1 MDFKAGGQSMKF
13 TFLLP
18 NVEISGGN
26 RANFELSN
34 ALIELGHEVV
44 IFYPLVPGRDGL
56 GWTSMRKTLVQ
67 LLKGVTNIFCR
78 GLWFDLKAELK
89 PLTYFS
95 HKQLGNALPKADY
108 LIVSWWA
115 HVPLISDLGSGFGEQ
130 VHLIRSLEFWGGP
143 EQKVTQAYQQSLVKI
158 VTSYSL
164 QTQYEQKFGEVDGIV
179 SDGVCLDTFSPG
191 TSQYSKDDFV
201 TIGMMYRR
209 QPLKRMAD
217 GLQVLSVVAGR
228 HPNLR
233 VMLFG
238 ERLKNEDKARLAFI
252 PNWEYTNF
260 PIGHHLRDLY
270 RCLDIFLFTSGPEEA
285 FGLPPLEAMACGCA
299 VVSTDVG
306 AVREYATMGETALIC
321 EPGDLEGLAEQL
333 EKLIVDRE
341 LLKNIG
347 TKGAES
353 VRSLSWHNSALKLQ
367 QILADHES

>member
-1 MDFKAGGQSMKF
+1 MKF

-18 NVEISGGN
+18 NIEISGGN

-56 GWTSMRKTLVQ
+56 GWTSMHKTLVQ
-67 LLKGVTNIFCR
+67 LVKGVRNIISR
-78 GLWFDLKAELK
+78 GLWFELKAELK
-89 PLTYFS
+89 PLIYFS
-95 HKQLGNALPKADY
+95 PRQLESSLPETDY

-115 HVPLISDLGSGFGEQ
+115 HVALISNLDSSFGKQ

-158 VTSYSL
+158 VTSHSL
-164 QTQYEQKFGEVDGIV
+164 QAQYEEKFGKIDGIV

-191 TSQYSKDDFV
+191 TSQYSKDDCI

-217 GLQVLSVVAGR
+217 GLQVLGVIAGR
-228 HPNLR
+228 HPNVR

-238 ERLKNEDKARLAFI
+238 ERLKNEDKARLASI
-252 PNWEYTNF
+252 PNWEYINF
-260 PIGHHLRDLY
+260 PTGHELRDLY
-270 RCLDIFLFTSGPEEA
+270 RCLDIFLFPSGPEEA

-306 AVREYATMGETALIC
+306 AVREYATQGETALIC

-333 EKLIVDRE
+333 ERLIVDQE
-341 LLKNIG
+341 LRQDLGRRG
-347 TKGAES
+347 TES
-353 VRSLSWHNSALKLQ
+353 VRYLSWQHSALKLQ
-367 QILADHES
+367 QVLADSESRV